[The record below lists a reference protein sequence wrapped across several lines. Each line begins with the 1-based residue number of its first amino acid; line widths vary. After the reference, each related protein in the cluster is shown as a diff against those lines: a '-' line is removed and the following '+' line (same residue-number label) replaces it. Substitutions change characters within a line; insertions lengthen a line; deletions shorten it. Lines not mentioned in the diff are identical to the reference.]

1 MLALNASEILGSPE
15 IAGCKVNPRGANK
28 GTIAKAGAGQGLGG
42 AAAGMV
48 ASKKRKAE
56 QVEAATSAAPTF
68 HAIAW
73 LALTAD
79 ELALVDIEVKRGL
92 KLADVLARV
101 PRSEVTSVVLG
112 KAPPMISKPLT
123 ITLVNGDQWIFEV
136 PALGK
141 GGVSDIVEA
150 FA

>member
-1 MLALNASEILGSPE
+1 LALNASDILGSPE
-15 IAGCKVNPRGANK
+15 VAGCKVNPRGANK
-28 GTIAKAGAGQGLGG
+28 GTIAKAGVGQGLGG

-48 ASKKRKAE
+48 ANKKGKAE
-56 QVEAATSAAPTF
+56 QVEAATSAAPSFGT
-68 HAIAW
+68 IAW

-92 KLADVLARV
+92 KLSKVLARV
-101 PRSEVTSVVLG
+101 PRSEITSVVLG
-112 KAPPMISKPLT
+112 KAPPLISKPLT
-123 ITLVNGDQWIFEV
+123 ITLANGDTWIFEV

-141 GGVSDIVEA
+141 GGVNDMVEA